1 MVHPLRLVSAA
12 YLVTIAACQQPP
24 EETALPVTET
34 SRDFG
39 DYVMHFNAL
48 TTDQLTAE
56 IAQRH
61 GIVRSNSRA
70 MLNVSILRKEAGTVG
85 VPVAADVSISASNLT
100 GQLKNVTIK
109 EVREQEA
116 IYYLGECAVANAET
130 LIFSIDATPENE
142 DNPLSIRYQ
151 KQFFLN

>member
-1 MVHPLRLVSAA
+1 MPHPLRLVSAA
-12 YLVTIAACQQPP
+12 YLVTIVGCQQAPDD
-24 EETALPVTET
+24 TALTVTET

-39 DYVMHFNAL
+39 DYVVHFNAL

-70 MLNVSILRKEAGTVG
+70 ILNVSILRKEEGSIG
-85 VPVAADVSISASNLT
+85 VPVAAEVGISASNLT
-100 GQLKNVTIK
+100 GQLKNVTVQ
-109 EVREQEA
+109 EVREEGA
-116 IYYLGECAVANAET
+116 IYYIAECAVANAET
-130 LIFSIDATPENE
+130 LIFEIDVTPESE
-142 DNPLSIRYQ
+142 DNALSVRYR

>member
-1 MVHPLRLVSAA
+1 MVRPLRKMAAA
-12 YLVTIAACQQPP
+12 YLVTLAACQQTPDDS
-24 EETALPVTET
+24 ALPVTQT

-70 MLNVSILRKEAGTVG
+70 LLNVSILRKEDGTAG
-85 VPVAADVSISASNLT
+85 VPVAADVEVSASNLT
-100 GQLKNVTIK
+100 GQLKNVTLK
-109 EVREQEA
+109 EVREETA
-116 IYYLGECAVANAET
+116 VYYLAECAVANAET
-130 LIFSIDATPENE
+130 LIFSIAATPENE
-142 DNPLSIRYQ
+142 DSPLSVRYR

>member
-1 MVHPLRLVSAA
+1 MVYPLRLMAAA
-12 YLVTIAACQQPP
+12 YLVTIAACQQAPDD
-24 EETALPVTET
+24 TALPVTET

-39 DYVMHFNAL
+39 AYVMHFNAL

-70 MLNVSILRKEAGTVG
+70 LLNVSILRKEEGTAG
-85 VPVAADVSISASNLT
+85 VPVAADVNVSASNLT
-100 GQLKNVTIK
+100 GQLKNVTLK
-109 EVREQEA
+109 EVREETA
-116 IYYLGECAVANAET
+116 LYYLAECAVANTET
-130 LIFSIDATPENE
+130 LIFAINATPESE
-142 DNPLSIRYQ
+142 DGALSVRYQ